1 MIKIKTRF
9 RKKFTSVRKKKYF
22 EVQPKVF
29 HPLISYLKK
38 KFKKKR
44 KIAISIYY
52 PSNFEFN
59 ILKIYENKRFKK
71 FLTLLP
77 VVKKNNQME
86 FLKWNKKDIL
96 KVNKY
101 GMLEPIYSKKTY
113 VPDIMIVPLIAF
125 DKTKTR
131 LGYGKGYYDR
141 FLSTYLKKNKKIDS
155 IGIGF
160 TFQRHKKL
168 PYANHDVRLNK
179 IFTERGFLK

>member
-1 MIKIKTRF
+1 MVEPV
-9 RKKFTSVRKKKYF
+9 SN
-22 EVQPKVF
+22 
-29 HPLISYLKK
+29 SY
-38 KFKKKR
+38 
-44 KIAISIYY
+44 
-52 PSNFEFN
+52 
-59 ILKIYENKRFKK
+59 
-71 FLTLLP
+71 
-77 VVKKNNQME
+77 
-86 FLKWNKKDIL
+86 
-96 KVNKY
+96 
-101 GMLEPIYSKKTY
+101 IYSKKTY

-179 IFTERGFLK
+179 MFTGRGFLK